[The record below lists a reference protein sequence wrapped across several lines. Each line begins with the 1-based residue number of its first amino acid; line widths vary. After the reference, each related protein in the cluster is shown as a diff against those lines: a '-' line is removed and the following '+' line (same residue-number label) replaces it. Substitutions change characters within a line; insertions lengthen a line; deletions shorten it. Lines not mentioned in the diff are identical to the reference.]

1 MSFLTSR
8 EQVAPQG
15 IGKPVRRREDARLLT
30 GGGRFADDMS
40 LPGQAYVYVVR
51 SPQAH
56 ARIASIDT
64 GPAEQMPGVIAVLTG
79 SDAERD
85 GLQAILHRPVPANP
99 HEVPF
104 KSRDGSPFFLAPHP
118 VLAGGKVRHVGEAVA
133 VVVAE
138 TMSQAIDAGERVDVQ
153 YEPLP
158 AVTRSADALEPEAPL
173 VWEEH
178 GANLCADAEAGDQE
192 ATDAAFARAAYVV
205 RLRVMKE
212 KGVSVGWWSLPTLAD
227 RHRHQNL
234 RLAIQ

>member
-40 LPGQAYVYVVR
+40 LPGQAYVYIVR
-51 SPQAH
+51 SPHAH

-64 GPAEQMPGVIAVLTG
+64 GPAEQVPGVIAVLTG
-79 SDAERD
+79 GDAEGD
-85 GLQAILHRPVPANP
+85 GLQPIPHRPVPANP

-104 KSRDGSPFFLAPHP
+104 KSGDGSPFFVAPHR
-118 VLAGGKVRHVGEAVA
+118 VLAVGKVRHVSEAVA

-138 TMSQAIDAGERVDVQ
+138 TMSQAIDAAERVEVR

-158 AVTRSADALEPEAPL
+158 PVTRSADALTPDAPV

-178 GANLCADAEAGDQE
+178 GANLCVDSEAGDRE
-192 ATDAAFARAAYVV
+192 ATDAAFARAAHVV
-205 RLRVMKE
+205 RLQTTTN
-212 KGVSVGWWSLPTLAD
+212 L
-227 RHRHQNL
+227 RHRCTDGVARGARCL
-234 RLAIQ
+234 